1 MGLFFRTFLM
11 FWTLLYETVLYGTV
25 LYGIVLFGTV
35 LYRIVLFG
43 TVLYMHQF
51 ESCRSD
57 SFSSS

>member
-1 MGLFFRTFLM
+1 MGLFLRTFLM
-11 FWTLLYETVLYGTV
+11 FRTLLYETVLYGTV
-25 LYGIVLFGTV
+25 LYGIVL
-35 LYRIVLFG
+35 YG